1 MVRMSLAIPFLVL
14 LLFGFFVYRIL
25 APSRPRAGRPG
36 TAGDSAWSD
45 GSVATGGWAGEG
57 SHGTSCA
64 SDPGGSDGGSC
75 SSDSGGGSDGG
86 GGGSSD

>member
-14 LLFGFFVYRIL
+14 LLCGFLVYRIL

-36 TAGDSAWSD
+36 TTGVAAWSD
-45 GSVATGGWAGEG
+45 GSAVTASWAGES
-57 SHGTSCA
+57 SHGAPCA
-64 SDPGGSDGGSC
+64 SDPGSSDGGSC

>member
-14 LLFGFFVYRIL
+14 LLCGFFVYRAL

-36 TAGDSAWSD
+36 TTGVAAWSD
-45 GSVATGGWAGEG
+45 GSVATADWAGES
-57 SHGTSCA
+57 SHGTPCA
-64 SDPGGSDGGSC
+64 SDSSGSDGGSC